1 MAAKRIGLFG
11 EMKALRGAFLASVV
25 PLGLAVAPMTLAS
38 AALAESGPRVER
50 TISVVGTAEMQVA
63 PTSARISFGARAEHK
78 EAGDAM
84 AEVTRRMA
92 AILDELAEAGV
103 ASGDLR
109 TRRIDVSPVWSQIR
123 QGSGQRQITGF
134 VASNMVELTV
144 RDLDRLGE
152 MLDLVLRLG
161 ANDMGGL
168 QFQHGDAAAQ
178 EDTLRVMAVEDAI
191 RKARQLAEAS
201 GMGLGPA
208 RHINDGG
215 GQGPQPMMRMEMARA
230 ASDVPVAP
238 GELTLSHSVT
248 VAFDMF
254 VPDKEH

>member
-1 MAAKRIGLFG
+1 MTAMSIGLLG
-11 EMKALRGAFLASVV
+11 EMKGVRGAILASVV
-25 PLGLAVAPMTLAS
+25 PLGLAVVLMTLAS

-78 EAGDAM
+78 DARDAM
-84 AEVTRRMA
+84 AEVTRRMSEILEGLA
-92 AILDELAEAGV
+92 AEGV

-109 TRRIDVSPVWSQIR
+109 TRRIDVSPVWSQTR
-123 QGSGQRQITGF
+123 QGGGQRQVTGF

-152 MLDLVLRLG
+152 RLDLVLRLG

-168 QFQHGDAAAQ
+168 QFEHGDAAAQ
-178 EDTLRVMAVEDAI
+178 EDRLRVIAVEDAI

-208 RHINDGG
+208 RHITDGG
-215 GQGPQPMMRMEMARA
+215 GQGYQPMMRMEMARA
-230 ASDVPVAP
+230 AADVPVAP
-238 GELTLSHSVT
+238 GDLTLSHSVT

-254 VPDKEH
+254 VPEREH

>member
-1 MAAKRIGLFG
+1 MSGL
-11 EMKALRGAFLASVV
+11 RRVILASVLPLGVALAPVWLAPAAQAGGV
-25 PLGLAVAPMTLAS
+25 PLS
-38 AALAESGPRVER
+38 ER

-63 PTSARISFGARAEHK
+63 PTAARISFGARAEHK

-84 AEVTRRMA
+84 AEVSRRMA
-92 AILDELAEAGV
+92 AILAELEAEGV
-103 ASGDLR
+103 APADLR
-109 TRRIDVSPVWSQIR
+109 TRRIDVSPVWSQVR
-123 QGSGQRQITGF
+123 QNNGQRQITGF

-144 RDLDRLGE
+144 QDLERLGE

-168 QFQHGDAAAQ
+168 QFVHGDAAAQ
-178 EDTLRVMAVEDAI
+178 EDTLRVKAVEDAM

-215 GQGPQPMMRMEMARA
+215 GQGRPPVMRMEMARA
-230 ASDVPVAP
+230 AADVPVAP
-238 GELTLSHSVT
+238 GEMTLSHSVT
-248 VAFDMF
+248 VSFDMF
-254 VPDKEH
+254 VPETEH